1 MTTLDSGFGF
11 NTEVS
16 CDVIAAEA
24 EVAEATE
31 AAEAKDSNS
40 SSGPSSGM
48 VGWLKLC
55 LVCFLRMTGPCS
67 RTSAAV
73 MVELEVVELGDVCK
87 ALEGSGL
94 TSVGGLVVVCDILG
108 VVLTIRGGLQ
118 RGEIDFFPDSADL
131 GCNLSGLSA
140 LLSRGDPGSALL
152 GRLNDDFL
160 AELGVN

>member
-1 MTTLDSGFGF
+1 M
-11 NTEVS
+11 
-16 CDVIAAEA
+16 
-24 EVAEATE
+24 
-31 AAEAKDSNS
+31 
-40 SSGPSSGM
+40 
-48 VGWLKLC
+48 
-55 LVCFLRMTGPCS
+55 
-67 RTSAAV
+67 
-73 MVELEVVELGDVCK
+73 GDVCN
-87 ALEGSGL
+87 ALEGNGL
-94 TSVGGLVVVCDILG
+94 TSVEAGLLVVCDILG